1 MRTDRTVQLFLSSI
15 CAFASPVQSACQP
28 ARWCKIC
35 HTLTSRAPSVFCFVS
50 TSAALERGPT
60 DAPRL
65 RQFWVHLQIAPLT
78 TPHLET
84 KRRGF
89 FCKPLTTRALLLPLH
104 VNLVRRD
111 VTMRCEL
118 VEHASSHQPQHTSK
132 SSSSW
137 STGPKALSP
146 LLKSE

>member
-1 MRTDRTVQLFLSSI
+1 MQLFLSSI

-35 HTLTSRAPSVFCFVS
+35 HTLTSRAPSVFFFFRLHLGS
-50 TSAALERGPT
+50 ARARSNRRSPSAAVLGALANRS
-60 DAPRL
+60 
-65 RQFWVHLQIAPLT
+65 
-78 TPHLET
+78 PHHSPFRDKKT
-84 KRRGF
+84 GF